1 MMKKISINR
10 INNNINKENNK
21 LKEENKYQ
29 IRKMY

>member
-29 IRKMY
+29 RRKMY